1 MNPFESLI
9 QRWNVIPRALD
20 VALSTDAMQ
29 SIIHSTDQYDVIITD
44 LSFYQSCIVALGHK
58 FNAPVINI
66 SPTAPS
72 SYAASVSGNPIP
84 FSVVPSKW
92 AALPGG
98 MKFFDRVFNTL
109 ISSWDLLGE
118 FFYVQPKQEILM
130 RKHFTYAGSEDLP
143 PLREML
149 QNVSITLVNSHFSLG
164 IPRSY
169 APNMVEVGGFHIQ
182 PKKRLADNLERFMNK
197 AKNGVAYVSFGT
209 LVQPH
214 HLSNEKLLLISTAL
228 RKLKL
233 HVILKCNY
241 LSDADLQNA
250 EGVLLLHWAPQQEI
264 LAHPNCVL
272 FVTHGGYNSLI
283 EVTWAGVPVLC
294 IPIFSDQF
302 HNAQI
307 VEESGVGKIL
317 YQDQLTEAI
326 LAETVDSIIHD
337 ANFRN
342 RAKELSDIIKDR
354 PESPMER
361 AIFWIEYVV
370 RHKGA
375 HHLKPASV
383 YLNWYEDMLLDVIA
397 VLLLATFVILRG
409 LGKLFNAC
417 KKIGKSISV
426 PTAFKFST
434 EAKEKSI

>member
-1 MNPFESLI
+1 MKPVPNLKCAWMLTFLSFTLLRKFECYKILFALPMPNKSHFTTNRVLAEELVRRGHDVTVVTAFPQNGTNYREIMIDMKVFEAVFAGNRELYKKYAKLNPFESLI
-9 QRWNVIPRALD
+9 HRWNVIPRTLD

-29 SIIHSTDQYDVIITD
+29 SIIHSTDQYDVIMTD

-182 PKKRLADNLERFMNK
+182 PKKRLADNLERFMSK

-214 HLSNEKLLLISTAL
+214 HLSSEKLLLIISAL
-228 RKLKL
+228 RRLKL
-233 HVILKCNY
+233 HVILKCDY

-307 VEESGVGKIL
+307 FEESGVGKLL
-317 YQDQLTEAI
+317 YQDQLTEVI

-337 ANFRN
+337 S
-342 RAKELSDIIKDR
+342 K
-354 PESPMER
+354 
-361 AIFWIEYVV
+361 
-370 RHKGA
+370 
-375 HHLKPASV
+375 
-383 YLNWYEDMLLDVIA
+383 
-397 VLLLATFVILRG
+397 
-409 LGKLFNAC
+409 
-417 KKIGKSISV
+417 
-426 PTAFKFST
+426 
-434 EAKEKSI
+434 